1 MRHSCDAGVNLPPAA
16 FAAGRRA
23 RLPRSAAVDIGS
35 KQSWPTTVAFLIRR
49 SSARRSPQRALRL
62 GVLPQNGA
70 GQDQWSAAALG
81 QISVSQKRVGH
92 RLVGQGQRA
101 EV

>member
-1 MRHSCDAGVNLPPAA
+1 MRHKRGEGAKPPSAA
-16 FAAGRRA
+16 SVAGRRPH
-23 RLPRSAAVDIGS
+23 LPRSGAEDNGS
-35 KQSWPTTVAFLIRR
+35 NQSWPTTVAFSIRR

-62 GVLPQNGA
+62 GVLPQNGS

-81 QISVSQKRVGH
+81 QIRVSP
-92 RLVGQGQRA
+92 GQRA